1 MARANTYRERWLM
14 KRRLMTVIPA
24 RRILRLAPVLVLCAV
39 AGRPAGAQTLVDAL
53 ATAYTT
59 NPTLRAARADLRVV
73 NEGVPQALSN
83 WRPEVTV
90 SAELGR
96 QRSERDLESSS
107 STDNTTPNRAELQV
121 RQFLYRG
128 GRTIADVKASE
139 DDVRAQRALL
149 LSTEQGVLLNAA
161 TAYWDVW
168 RDQAIVELNFNNER
182 VIARQ
187 LEATQDR
194 FTVGEVTRT
203 DVAQAET
210 RLADAT
216 AQRVSSEGDL
226 TASRAVFEQIVGG
239 PPTDLEPPFD
249 LGGLPAT
256 LDEVVQLAI
265 TSNPDVV
272 SAVFAEKAQ
281 QSRIRETT
289 GELLPTLQVTGSA
302 SRAEDTISEDTLTE
316 QLQVL
321 AELTVPLYQQGSV
334 TSRVREAKQF
344 ASRLRIQVEEVRR
357 REEQEAISAWQALE
371 TARANIL
378 SFESGVRSAEI
389 ALEGVQQENLVG
401 ARTILDILDAEQEL
415 LDAQVSLVGSQRDEI
430 VAGFQVLTA
439 IGRMTAKDLTLPVEV
454 YEPEADYLKVRNR
467 WFGLEAPGTE

>member
-1 MARANTYRERWLM
+1 MIGA
-14 KRRLMTVIPA
+14 PA
-24 RRILRLAPVLVLCAV
+24 RRALRLAPVLILCAV
-39 AGRPAGAQTLVDAL
+39 AVPPAGAQTLVDAL
-53 ATAYTT
+53 STAYTT
-59 NPTLRAARADLRVV
+59 NPTLGAARAELRVV

-83 WRPEVTV
+83 WRPDVTV
-90 SAELGR
+90 TAEVGQ

-107 STDNTTPNRAELQV
+107 STDVTTPNRAELEV

-139 DDVRAQRALL
+139 DDVRSQRAFL
-149 LSTEQGVLLNAA
+149 LSTEQEVLLSAA

-168 RDQAIVELNFNNER
+168 RDQAIVQLNFNNER

-226 TASRAVFEQIVGG
+226 TASRAVFEQIIGA
-239 PPTDLEPPFD
+239 PPGELESPFPLD
-249 LGGLPAT
+249 GLPGT
-256 LDEVVQLAI
+256 LD
-265 TSNPDVV
+265 DVV
-272 SAVFAEKAQ
+272 ELSVTRNPEVLSAAFAEQAQ
-281 QSRIRETT
+281 QSRVRETV
-289 GELLPTLQVTGSA
+289 GELLPTLQLTGSA
-302 SRAEDTISEDTLTE
+302 SRAEDTTSDDTLTK
-316 QLQVL
+316 QVQVL
-321 AELTVPLYQQGSV
+321 AEVTVPLYQQGAV

-344 ASRLRIQVEEVRR
+344 ASQLRIQVEETRR

-371 TARANIL
+371 TARANIK

-415 LDAQVSLVGSQRDEI
+415 LDNQVSLVGSQRDEI

-439 IGRMTAKDLTLPVEV
+439 IGRMTAKDLNLPVEV
-454 YEPEADYLKVRNR
+454 YDPEVDYRKVRNL
-467 WFGLEAPGTE
+467 WFGLDAPGTD